1 MDEKSIHTLLNANF
15 KKVLLERVENAANT
29 GTGDCNAV
37 HNGIEWW
44 MEYKRVGAK
53 SKTTTVLVP
62 CSLGKIWLR
71 PAQYAWHVNRAQHGS
86 RAFVVAR
93 TDESI
98 VVMQCQKDGS
108 WLELFVTSKPFN
120 YHMLLSAFVTGF

>member
-1 MDEKSIHTLLNANF
+1 MDEKSIHTLLQANF

-37 HNGIEWW
+37 HNGVEWW

-71 PAQYAWHVNRAQHGS
+71 PAQYAWHVNRAQHNS

-93 TDESI
+93 TDDSI
-98 VVMQCQKDGS
+98 VVMQCQKDGT
-108 WLELFVTSKPFN
+108 WLELARLSKPFN
-120 YHMLLSAFVTGF
+120 YHLLLSTFVTGF